1 MAERWP
7 RRLPR
12 MRSSSTPAGP
22 WAPPR
27 KERALTTV
35 FLHVERSRLLIA
47 VEARGS
53 LRLRITTALDADGLS
68 VAHNGGAPSAEIR
81 VVAIDLSRAVSAR
94 RLRAMHINEDGE
106 RIVAVSP
113 GCGAPALRRA
123 VRAGAHSVVLE
134 DQLED
139 ALAPAVR
146 AAAAGLSAVPA
157 ALRSGAERLTLSHRE
172 REVLRLAVTGHT
184 NAEIAR
190 TLFLA
195 ESTVKSHLSSAYRKL
210 GASSRNEAA
219 TMILDPNEGLGEIVL
234 GHDAYD
240 RIAGKAHAA

>member
-1 MAERWP
+1 
-7 RRLPR
+7 
-12 MRSSSTPAGP
+12 
-22 WAPPR
+22 
-27 KERALTTV
+27 V
-35 FLHVERSRLLIA
+35 NRSRLRIA
-47 VEARGS
+47 VDASGS

-68 VAHNGGAPSAEIR
+68 IAHNGGTASAEVL
-81 VVAIDLSRAVSAR
+81 VVAIDLSQAISAR
-94 RLRAMHINEDGE
+94 RLRAMQSNEAGG

-113 GCGAPALRRA
+113 ACGAPGLRRA

-157 ALRSGAERLTLSHRE
+157 PLRCGSERLALSHRE
-172 REVLRLAVTGHT
+172 REVLRLAVTGNT
-184 NAEIAR
+184 NAEIAS

-210 GASSRNEAA
+210 GAGTRNEAA
-219 TMILDPNEGLGEIVL
+219 SMIFDPNEGLVDIIL
-234 GHDAYD
+234 GHDPT
-240 RIAGKAHAA
+240 IG